1 MRVILSFNVGKSRDR
16 VVIVDSAI
24 LLKNGE
30 LKRREWERL
39 FTRLTFN
46 DAEGIEIQGYDI
58 SNRGVRIPR
67 GAWRWL
73 PSSLTVS
80 DLRSR
85 PKMPKLYC
93 GVTLDSEGFSGQ
105 RGALQAMFE
114 HEQGII
120 VRQPG
125 TGKTQIALA
134 FIASCKTRTLVIVH
148 TKDLVKQWQDYA
160 KSAIP
165 GIELGRIGAG
175 HMTVGHLTIA
185 TVQTLKRHTHAGRKF
200 WGQFGCVIVDE
211 THHAAAESWEWV
223 LNVCPAYYRFGLTAT
238 EKRSDGRHPLVG
250 MLMGAV
256 IHKTKFKSKVP
267 ITMRPVETKFSG
279 SYSGPFDWQNL
290 MSQIA
295 NDKRRNGKIA
305 KIAVTEMNEG
315 NTVLVLSRQIN
326 HLQNI
331 RDEIVTLTG
340 SIKGI
345 VMLTAQTATPR
356 ERTKAIQGMR
366 DGKVKILLAT
376 QLADEGLDVPR
387 LNRVLLTWPG
397 KHDGRIIQQVG
408 RAIRLHPDKENAVIY
423 DFVDETPHVLGRQFR
438 ERLRTYAELGIE
450 KGKVVRHAE
459 KKKGRL
465 ISLDQLKVRR
475 SFGP

>member
-1 MRVILSFNVGKSRDR
+1 
-16 VVIVDSAI
+16 VIVDSAI
-24 LLKNGE
+24 LVRPDE
-30 LKRREWERL
+30 LSRRQWEKL
-39 FTRLTFN
+39 FARLTFT
-46 DAEGIEIQGYDI
+46 DADGIEIRAYDDTA
-58 SNRGVRIPR
+58 RGVRLPR

-73 PSSLTVS
+73 PDKLEVT
-80 DLRSR
+80 DLRTC

-93 GVTLDSEGFSGQ
+93 DVTLDSEGFEGQ
-105 RGALQAMFE
+105 RDALRSMFE
-114 HEQGII
+114 KGQGIV

-160 KSAIP
+160 KAAIP
-165 GIELGRIGAG
+165 GIDMGRIGAG
-175 HMTVGHLTIA
+175 HMEVGHVTIA
-185 TVQTLKRHTHAGRKF
+185 TVQTLKRYTGLGRKF
-200 WGQFGCVIVDE
+200 WGQFGAVIVDE

-250 MLMGAV
+250 ALMGEV
-256 IHKTKFKSKVP
+256 IHRAKFKSKVP
-267 ITMRPVETKFSG
+267 ITMRPVETKFQG
-279 SYSGPFDWQNL
+279 VYNGPFDWQRL

-295 NDKRRNGKIA
+295 TDKPRNQKIA
-305 KIAVTEMNEG
+305 KIAVREMQEG

-331 RDEIVTLTG
+331 RDEIASITGSLKGVVLLTG
-340 SIKGI
+340 
-345 VMLTAQTATPR
+345 QTSTPG
-356 ERTKAIQGMR
+356 ERTRAIQAMR
-366 DGKVKILLAT
+366 EGKVGILLAT

-397 KHDGRIIQQVG
+397 KHEGRIIQQVG
-408 RAIRLHPDKENAVIY
+408 RAIRLHPDKDDAIIY

-450 KGKVVRHAE
+450 KGAVVRDRPKG
-459 KKKGRL
+459 KKVF
-465 ISLDQLKVRR
+465 SLETLKNLTVRR
-475 SFGP
+475 V

>member
-1 MRVILSFNVGKSRDR
+1 M
-16 VVIVDSAI
+16 IVDSAI
-24 LLKNGE
+24 LVRPDE
-30 LKRREWERL
+30 LSRKQWERL
-39 FTRLTFN
+39 FTRLTFT
-46 DAEGIEIQGYDI
+46 DADGIEIRAYDDTA
-58 SNRGVRIPR
+58 RGVRIPR

-73 PSSLTVS
+73 AKLEVT
-80 DLRSR
+80 DLRTC

-93 GVTLDSEGFSGQ
+93 NLVLDSEGYSGQ
-105 RGALQAMFE
+105 QDALRAMFE
-114 HEQGII
+114 HVQGIV

-134 FIASCKTRTLVIVH
+134 FIASCKTRTLVVVH

-160 KSAIP
+160 KQSIP

-175 HMTVGHLTIA
+175 QMSVGHLTIA
-185 TVQTLKRHTHAGRKF
+185 TVQTLKRYTALGRKF
-200 WGQFGCVIVDE
+200 WGQFGAVIVDE

-238 EKRSDGRHPLVG
+238 EKRADGRHPLVG
-250 MLMGAV
+250 MLMGQV
-256 IHKTKFKSKVP
+256 IHRAKFKSAVP
-267 ITMRPVETKFSG
+267 ITVRPVETKFQG
-279 SYSGPFDWQNL
+279 VYNGPYDWQNL

-295 NDKRRNGKIA
+295 TDKSRNALAA
-305 KIAVTEMNEG
+305 KIAVSEMREG

-331 RDEIVTLTG
+331 RSEIVSLTG
-340 SIKGI
+340 SIKGV
-345 VMLTAQTATPR
+345 VMLTGQTATPR
-356 ERTKAIQGMR
+356 ERTRAIQAMR
-366 DGKVKILLAT
+366 DGKVGILLAT

-408 RAIRLHPDKENAVIY
+408 RAIRLHPDKTDAIIY

-459 KKKGRL
+459 KKTRRI
-465 ISLDQLKVRR
+465 ISLDQIRVRR
-475 SFGP
+475 STGA